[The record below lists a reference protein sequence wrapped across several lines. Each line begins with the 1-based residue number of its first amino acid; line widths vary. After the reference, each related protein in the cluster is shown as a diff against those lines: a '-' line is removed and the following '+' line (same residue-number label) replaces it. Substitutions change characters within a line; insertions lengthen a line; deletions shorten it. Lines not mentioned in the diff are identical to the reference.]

1 MMCRY
6 AGLGNL
12 CQQDFLATVSDRPS
26 RRRWRIAAELRRL
39 FPGVIYPRTMENLI
53 DLSSY
58 FGRIG
63 YTGPAEPTLAVLREL
78 CIKHL
83 AQIAFENIAPFL
95 RQPVD
100 LDPDTLQA
108 KLVRSRRGGYCQEHN
123 ALFHDVLSALGFSVV
138 ALGGRVTSAYRGQPA
153 PLTHRLTLVELSE
166 GRFIADV
173 GLGGRSPTAPIRLE
187 PGVEQDTPHGTYRV
201 TRERE
206 VFELQV
212 RTRDRW
218 DDMYQFA
225 LDPQS
230 HVDFEVANWFT
241 STHPRSR
248 FTQNLIV
255 CRVVGDTRVNLLN
268 TNLSIRAADGQVEQR
283 VLADADELDKLLN
296 EVMNLALPVS
306 AEMIWA
312 KASKQLPQR

>member
-1 MMCRY
+1 
-6 AGLGNL
+6 
-12 CQQDFLATVSDRPS
+12 
-26 RRRWRIAAELRRL
+26 
-39 FPGVIYPRTMENLI
+39 MENRI
-53 DLSSY
+53 DLPSY
-58 FGRIG
+58 FSRIG
-63 YTGPAEPTLAVLREL
+63 YTGPAQPTLAVLRAL
-78 CIKHL
+78 CLRHL
-83 AQIAFENIAPFL
+83 SHIAFENIAPFL
-95 RQPVD
+95 GQPVD
-100 LDPDTLQA
+100 LDPETLQA

-166 GRFIADV
+166 GSFIADV

-187 PGVEQDTPHGTYRV
+187 PGTEQNTPHGTYRV
-201 TRERE
+201 TREHE

-212 RTRDRW
+212 QTRDRW
-218 DDMYQFA
+218 DDMYQFT

-241 STHPRSR
+241 STHPRSL

-255 CRVVGDTRVNLLN
+255 CRVVGDTRVNLRN
-268 TNLSIRAADGQVEQR
+268 TRLAVRSPDGHFEQR

-296 EVMNLALPVS
+296 DVMNLDLPLS
-306 AEMIWA
+306 AETIWA
-312 KASKQLPQR
+312 KLQSNSLQR